1 MFVLTNFTLASKFE
15 GKGGGVFDGL
25 WRLKKHGDPLFLF
38 HFGSTIIIVT
48 DGQSWKE
55 NCVGSVQ

>member
-48 DGQSWKE
+48 DGQS
-55 NCVGSVQ
+55 